1 MVSGAAVIDFTR
13 LLGGNG
19 LLFMTFPPFGNN
31 EGPING
37 LIRGRRWA

>member
-19 LLFMTFPPFGNN
+19 LLFMTFPGF
-31 EGPING
+31 
-37 LIRGRRWA
+37 RTK